1 MWGTLVYVLCYVWY
15 CYVGCYERSAQ
26 DKRQQGRGAACL
38 VPFCKWRRWGTQD
51 CMFPSKMDCCEEA
64 CLKQGTRALLQTI
77 TSWVR
82 HEIEFRL
89 AAPMAVRSQ
98 ATNIKSPRNL

>member
-1 MWGTLVYVLCYVWY
+1 
-15 CYVGCYERSAQ
+15 
-26 DKRQQGRGAACL
+26 
-38 VPFCKWRRWGTQD
+38 
-51 CMFPSKMDCCEEA
+51 MFPSKMDCCEEA